1 MKNKILVGVG
11 LSACAIAWAAKDPVI
26 MTINGVDVPKSE
38 FEYLYHKNSQ
48 QQLAPQPLEE
58 YAEMFK
64 VYKLKVADAKACGL
78 DTTES
83 FRKEMQQYRRELAAP
98 FMADSAYIN
107 KLVAEAAARALE
119 DVEAS
124 HIMMVKTR
132 DAAENRRLRLRLDSL
147 RQELIAGADFTDLAL
162 RYSQDRS
169 VVNNKGYMGFISSG
183 RFPYEFETAAFTTPE
198 GEISEVVES
207 PAGYH
212 IVKAGR
218 HRTSRGKVE
227 AAHIMKLLP
236 KGASEAEKA
245 RAKHQIDSLYALVKA
260 DPSRFG
266 EIAKSNSD
274 DKGSARQ
281 NGKLPIFGSGEMVPE
296 FEAAAFAL
304 KDGEISEPVKSMY
317 GWHIIRKISQHSAQ
331 TEQELK
337 PEILRRISNPQDGRY
352 RLVKEHRTSN
362 LAAKHQASLN
372 SEAIGEIMSKAGEN
386 GIDSLFVASY
396 IAGPLSSVTVAQIDG
411 VSIPASE
418 MFSNMKKLRQSDPG
432 TASEVIKD
440 VADNFFARKLV
451 EAEDDWLYDNNAEYR
466 NLLNEYR
473 DGSLLYEVSVQKVW
487 DKAAKDEAGLQRYFE
502 NHKGDYTWTEPRVK
516 GVLVQTV
523 NDSLAN
529 VIKTRMNELPAD
541 SLVQNIRKEFPGK
554 VQIDKVLATKGTN
567 AIVDNLVFGGPEV
580 KPSNSNF
587 TSYFMFEPRMLDNP
601 EEAGDVRGQ
610 VTSDYQTELESLWIE
625 ELKKAYPVK
634 VNKKELK
641 KVK

>member
-1 MKNKILVGVG
+1 
-11 LSACAIAWAAKDPVI
+11 
-26 MTINGVDVPKSE
+26 
-38 FEYLYHKNSQ
+38 
-48 QQLAPQPLEE
+48 
-58 YAEMFK
+58 
-64 VYKLKVADAKACGL
+64 
-78 DTTES
+78 
-83 FRKEMQQYRRELAAP
+83 
-98 FMADSAYIN
+98 
-107 KLVAEAAARALE
+107 
-119 DVEAS
+119 
-124 HIMMVKTR
+124 
-132 DAAENRRLRLRLDSL
+132 
-147 RQELIAGADFTDLAL
+147 
-162 RYSQDRS
+162 
-169 VVNNKGYMGFISSG
+169 MGFISSG

-317 GWHIIRKISQHSAQ
+317 GWHIIRKILQHSAQ

-337 PEILRRISNPQDGRY
+337 PEILRRISSPQDGRY

-451 EAEDDWLYDNNAEYR
+451 EAEEDWLYDNNAEYR

-625 ELKKAYPVK
+625 DLKKAYPVK

>member
-1 MKNKILVGVG
+1 MKN
-11 LSACAIAWAAKDPVI
+11 C
-26 MTINGVDVPKSE
+26 
-38 FEYLYHKNSQ
+38 
-48 QQLAPQPLEE
+48 
-58 YAEMFK
+58 
-64 VYKLKVADAKACGL
+64 
-78 DTTES
+78 
-83 FRKEMQQYRRELAAP
+83 
-98 FMADSAYIN
+98 
-107 KLVAEAAARALE
+107 
-119 DVEAS
+119 
-124 HIMMVKTR
+124 
-132 DAAENRRLRLRLDSL
+132 DSL
-147 RQELIAGADFTDLAL
+147 
-162 RYSQDRS
+162 
-169 VVNNKGYMGFISSG
+169 
-183 RFPYEFETAAFTTPE
+183 
-198 GEISEVVES
+198 
-207 PAGYH
+207 
-212 IVKAGR
+212 
-218 HRTSRGKVE
+218 
-227 AAHIMKLLP
+227 
-236 KGASEAEKA
+236 
-245 RAKHQIDSLYALVKA
+245 
-260 DPSRFG
+260 
-266 EIAKSNSD
+266 
-274 DKGSARQ
+274 
-281 NGKLPIFGSGEMVPE
+281 
-296 FEAAAFAL
+296 
-304 KDGEISEPVKSMY
+304 
-317 GWHIIRKISQHSAQ
+317 
-331 TEQELK
+331 
-337 PEILRRISNPQDGRY
+337 
-352 RLVKEHRTSN
+352 
-362 LAAKHQASLN
+362 
-372 SEAIGEIMSKAGEN
+372 
-386 GIDSLFVASY
+386 
-396 IAGPLSSVTVAQIDG
+396 
-411 VSIPASE
+411 
-418 MFSNMKKLRQSDPG
+418 DPG

-451 EAEDDWLYDNNAEYR
+451 EAEEDWLYDNNAEYR